1 MGKKVP
7 HKLPILVVYGTD
19 EEEELFHRRNNA
31 ECLQLGQR
39 VIDLK
44 RPRHIDKL
52 QEKWSDFDTFG
63 AHAGEDDLSII
74 ERQYIID
81 CEGDEELACK
91 QTDWVGRLRLLVAEG
106 FDSGLEPGTII
117 PSDTTVK

>member
-44 RPRHIDKL
+44 RTRHVDKL
-52 QEKWSDFDTFG
+52 NQKWSDFDTFG
-63 AHAGEDDLSII
+63 SAQAGEDDLSII

-106 FDSGLEPGTII
+106 FDCGLEPGTI
-117 PSDTTVK
+117 K